1 MVFEK
6 FIRAIKSHSLVQFG
20 NRVIVAVSGGADSI
34 ALLHL
39 FLQIREQFKLEI
51 IVGHFNH
58 KLRGKES
65 DADEE
70 FVRNLA
76 CHYKLPCITNSE
88 SSSSA
93 FPVLEHYSEEWAR
106 QRRYEFLT
114 RLTETQSAQ
123 KIALGHTMNDQ
134 AETVLMRLIRG
145 SGTLGLAAIPVV
157 REKLFVRPMLDISR
171 NEILDYLKDNGLTW
185 REDSSNTEDRY
196 LRNRI
201 RHQLIPILKDHYNPN
216 IVELLSQTATH
227 LREDAEALSDM
238 SSEIFAKE
246 AFLSEDTITWD
257 AIRLAS
263 FPVGIRKNLIRYSL
277 FKFIPHS
284 EYISARKVEAI
295 HELLRAGKSGKSLS
309 IGRVKVSRDFQS
321 LTFKKVEPAYTE
333 QANYSCH
340 LPIPGKAEI
349 VQIGSIFKAAL
360 ESSSGDQKVLGRW
373 EFYVS
378 PEELSSGLWVRN
390 WKNGDAYLP
399 HGASSA
405 KKIKELFELRKI
417 YKNLRAVWPVFTLN
431 ERIIFAKGLPV
442 SADRIYGDS
451 SWRNKKIIVEE
462 STLERK
468 VS

>member
-6 FIRAIKSHSLVQFG
+6 FIRAVKTHSLVQCG

-51 IVGHFNH
+51 VVGHFNH

-76 CHYKLPCITNSE
+76 CHYKLPCTTNSD
-88 SSSSA
+88 SSSRA

-106 QRRYEFLT
+106 QKRYEFFTQLT
-114 RLTETQSAQ
+114 KTQSTQ
-123 KIALGHTMNDQ
+123 KIALGHNMNDQ

-157 REKLFVRPMLDISR
+157 RENLFIRPMLDISR
-171 NEILDYLKDNGLTW
+171 DEILKYLKDNELTW
-185 REDSSNTEDRY
+185 REDSSNIEEKY

-201 RHQLIPILKDHYNPN
+201 RHQLMPILKDHYNPN
-216 IVELLSQTATH
+216 IVELLSQTASH
-227 LREDAEALSDM
+227 LREDAEALTEM
-238 SSEIFAKE
+238 NSEILAKE
-246 AFLSEDTITWD
+246 AFLKEDTITWD
-257 AIRLAS
+257 AKRLAS
-263 FPVGIRKNLIRYSL
+263 FPLGIRKNLIRYSL
-277 FKFIPHS
+277 FRFIPHS
-284 EYISARKVEAI
+284 EYISARKVDAI
-295 HELLRAGKSGKSLS
+295 HELLQAGKSGKSLS
-309 IGRVKVSRDFQS
+309 LGEVTVSRDFQA
-321 LTFKKVEPAYTE
+321 LTFKRAEPAYTE

-349 VQIGSIFKAAL
+349 LQVGSIFKATL
-360 ESSSGDQKVLGRW
+360 DSSSGDRKVLGRW

-405 KKIKELFELRKI
+405 KKIKELFLLRKI

-442 SADRIYGDS
+442 SADRISGDS

-462 STLERK
+462 STLERNL
-468 VS
+468 S